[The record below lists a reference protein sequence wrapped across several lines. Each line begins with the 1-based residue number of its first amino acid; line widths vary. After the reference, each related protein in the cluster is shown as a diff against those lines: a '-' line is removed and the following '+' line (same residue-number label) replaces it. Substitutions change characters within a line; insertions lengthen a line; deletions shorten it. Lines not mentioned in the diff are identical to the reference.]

1 MQPYFIVFY
10 FLNIIT
16 SLFLEVSLQVLV
28 DYCDLIVLLLVFNN
42 FVDFR
47 LKLFNVRNVVL
58 LFDLVLLQDMVSGGE
73 ISLMFIDGLLK

>member
-1 MQPYFIVFY
+1 MQPYFIVLY

-16 SLFLEVSLQVLV
+16 SLFLEVSLQVLI

-58 LFDLVLLQDMVSGGE
+58 LFDLVLLQDVVSGCE
-73 ISLMFIDGLLK
+73 ISLMLVDGFL